1 MGQRFDL
8 KLHILKQIQDYD
20 SKKHQTDVGD
30 IKIPRDFIL
39 DILSQYIKD
48 GLIYGNKEFDET
60 GEDITF
66 IKSIKLLQSGIQYI
80 NSHQQR

>member
-1 MGQRFDL
+1 MEQKFDL

-20 SKKHQTDVGD
+20 TEKHQTDVGD
-30 IKIPRDFIL
+30 LKIPRDFVL

-48 GLIYGNKEFDET
+48 GLISGNKEFDET

-66 IKSIKLLQSGIQYI
+66 IKSIKLLPNGIQYI